1 MPAEKKTLVQK
12 LNQIYK
18 TVDHIEKNGWNE
30 KQKYKFVRAADLAHA
45 VRNAFAD
52 AGIYAEVNF
61 GYLRG
66 YEFTTTGGS
75 KMQGVDVKCDIIFH
89 DVDGDT
95 TTYHASGIGSGS
107 DGLDKAAFKA
117 QTGALKYA
125 LRNAFIVPDEA
136 DPENDSADEVEEDP
150 KPKENRLKDLSKLQS
165 TRQSKQVLA
174 QETEIQDTASSAP
187 VSGKG
192 DEIPPE
198 DQLEAIRNRYELLGK
213 DLTAAGLSSK
223 GMKQASKRLA
233 YLLKV
238 TGADDPKK
246 ITRNQWNLF
255 FDVVGKIKSGP
266 GIKELVR
273 LVEEAAETSEEETK

>member
-1 MPAEKKTLVQK
+1 MSATLLQK
-12 LNQIYK
+12 LNKIYK

-61 GYLRG
+61 EYLRG

-75 KMQGVDVKCDIIFH
+75 KMQGVDVKCDIVFH
-89 DVDGDT
+89 DMDGDT
-95 TTYHASGIGSGS
+95 TTYRASGIGSGS

-136 DPENDSADEVEEDP
+136 DPENDSEDEPEPPRKTVSTARPKEIS
-150 KPKENRLKDLSKLQS
+150 KPK
-165 TRQSKQVLA
+165 
-174 QETEIQDTASSAP
+174 TEPTVTTNIPVAS
-187 VSGKG
+187 GN
-192 DEIPPE
+192 EIPPE
-198 DQLEAIRNRYELLGK
+198 DELEGIRNRYELLGK
-213 DLTAAGLSSK
+213 DLSDAGLTSK
-223 GMKQASKRLA
+223 GMKQSSKRLA

-238 TGADDPKK
+238 TGAKDAKS

-255 FDVVGKIKSGP
+255 FEIVGKVKSGP
-266 GIKELVR
+266 GIEELVR
-273 LVEEAAETSEEETK
+273 LVEESANQGEQK

>member
-18 TVDHIEKNGWNE
+18 TVNHIEKNGWNE

-61 GYLRG
+61 EHLRG

-95 TTYHASGIGSGS
+95 TTYRASGIGSGS

-136 DPENDSADEVEEDP
+136 DPENDSTDEVAEEPEP
-150 KPKENRLKDLSKLQS
+150 KRETRKSSPAA
-165 TRQSKQVLA
+165 RQSKQAPV
-174 QETEIQDTASSAP
+174 QEIETLDTASSTL
-187 VSGKG
+187 VTGNE

-238 TGADDPKK
+238 TGATDPKQ

-273 LVEEAAETSEEETK
+273 LVEEAAGESQEEKQ

>member
-1 MPAEKKTLVQK
+1 MPAEKKTLIQK

-30 KQKYKFVRAADLAHA
+30 KQKYKFVRATDLAHA
-45 VRNAFAD
+45 VRKAFAD

-61 GYLRG
+61 EYLRG

-75 KMQGVDVKCDIIFH
+75 KMQGADVKCDIIFH

-95 TTYHASGIGSGS
+95 TTYRASGIGSGS
-107 DGLDKAAFKA
+107 DGLDKAVFKA

-136 DPENDSADEVEEDP
+136 DPENDSIDEVSEEPEP
-150 KPKENRLKDLSKLQS
+150 KRETRKSAPAA
-165 TRQSKQVLA
+165 RQSKQVLA
-174 QETEIQDTASSAP
+174 QEIATQDTASSAP

-213 DLTAAGLSSK
+213 DLIAAGLSSK